1 MAMGARIGR
10 PGRPVFCVVGDGGF
24 GHVWSELE
32 TTVRHGIKVV
42 VAMMNNAVLGYQK
55 HAAGLGRHTNVCDF
69 RPVDHAAIAEA
80 CGLKGI
86 RVHRARDIA
95 AAIAQALAADS
106 SVVIDVLADPNAMPP
121 VKAFEKLADY

>member
-1 MAMGARIGR
+1 MPQPTYPDAQARR
-10 PGRPVFCVVGDGGF
+10 TRV
-24 GHVWSELE
+24 L
-32 TTVRHGIKVV
+32 
-42 VAMMNNAVLGYQK
+42 VAVMNNAVLGYQK
-55 HAAGLGRHTNVCDF
+55 HAEDAGLGRHTNVCDF